1 MHVRMRAPQ
10 QRDRQ
15 TEEKNKREKEKNKR
29 EKEKNKRERRQGT
42 DLVVLVP
49 KDVLADKLPPG
60 KAGGQPAQPS
70 RHKRRHGDDRDGRR
84 KGTGRRASKSW
95 S

>member
-1 MHVRMRAPQ
+1 MRAPQ

-15 TEEKNKREKEKNKR
+15 TEEKNKR

-70 RHKRRHGDDRDGRR
+70 PHKRRHGDDRDGRR
-84 KGTGRRASKSW
+84 KGTGRRAGKSW